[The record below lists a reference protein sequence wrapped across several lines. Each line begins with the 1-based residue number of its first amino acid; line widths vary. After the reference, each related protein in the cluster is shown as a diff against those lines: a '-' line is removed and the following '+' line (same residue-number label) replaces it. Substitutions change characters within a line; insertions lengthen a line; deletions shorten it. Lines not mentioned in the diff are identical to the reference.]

1 VRWFEFQDA
10 AGKFFSWAGSPVG
23 TDSPQRG
30 ATLLPKRAV
39 DVMAG
44 EVNRVLKLAQNA
56 IVPISFVVPRKS
68 YSVFH
73 DDIFP
78 DTVGAA
84 PGTTADAWFDGAND
98 LPARVSLDPART
110 GTATSEAAVA
120 AAGTPASEP
129 APSSAPTSA
138 PSSRPASVVAPT
150 AVPAAA
156 PAAVDHLAVKTETL
170 SVSPSPPPSAARSPA
185 SSSTL
190 ATPTS
195 ATVRFGIAQFEAAPR
210 PAY

>member
-1 VRWFEFQDA
+1 MPVRVANGSVFAAFRAAHACRAQGDSSVRWFEFQDA
-10 AGKFFSWAGSPVG
+10 AGKFFSWAGSPVA

-30 ATLLPKRAV
+30 AALLPKRAV

-84 PGTTADAWFDGAND
+84 SGTTADAWFDGAND
-98 LPARVSLDPART
+98 LPTRVSLDPARS

-120 AAGTPASEP
+120 AVGSP
-129 APSSAPTSA
+129 AP
-138 PSSRPASVVAPT
+138 
-150 AVPAAA
+150 
-156 PAAVDHLAVKTETL
+156 E
-170 SVSPSPPPSAARSPA
+170 PA
-185 SSSTL
+185 SSS
-190 ATPTS
+190 
-195 ATVRFGIAQFEAAPR
+195 AP
-210 PAY
+210 A